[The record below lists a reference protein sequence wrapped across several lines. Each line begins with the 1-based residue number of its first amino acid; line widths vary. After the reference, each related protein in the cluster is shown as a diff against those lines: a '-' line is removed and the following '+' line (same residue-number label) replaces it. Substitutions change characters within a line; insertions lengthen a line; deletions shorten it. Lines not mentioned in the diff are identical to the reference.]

1 MKLPDMLF
9 GDNQLCIKKKG
20 SDHQLIVQVFKINK
34 E

>member
-9 GDNQLCIKKKG
+9 GDNQLCIKKNK
-20 SDHQLIVQVFKINK
+20 SDHQLIVVVFKINK